1 MKALVIVIGFV
12 SLLASETF
20 GDEQSLLARV
30 TGYWRAE
37 GCGRIASWNGTRLRA
52 GNCAVDPKRIPFGSR
67 VIFPDAECMAVDTGP
82 AVVSRKSARFCGRTA
97 AEKNAIV
104 IDRFFE
110 TKQEAVSWSN
120 AHPRFMMVRV
130 VAPDH
135 RPAQQPRVPMIASNP
150 PGDGSSSIKKSTL
163 PDDALVAKDS
173 LNKIGR

>member
-12 SLLASETF
+12 SLLASEAF
-20 GDEQSLLARV
+20 GDEQFLLARI

-37 GCGRIASWNGTRLRA
+37 GCGRIASWNGARLRS
-52 GNCAVDPKRIPFGSR
+52 GNCAVDPKRIPFGSK

-130 VAPDH
+130 VAP
-135 RPAQQPRVPMIASNP
+135 
-150 PGDGSSSIKKSTL
+150 SIKKSTP
-163 PDDALVAKDS
+163 PDDTLVTNDS
-173 LNKIGR
+173 PNKNGR